1 MSLRTLG
8 FVLIL
13 YGILLSPAIMTKLH
27 EVVQFLW
34 KMLGL

>member
-1 MSLRTLG
+1 MRTLG
-8 FVLIL
+8 FAFIL
-13 YGILLSPAIMTKLH
+13 YAILLSPAIMTKLH